1 MAFKLDNE
9 SIGMILVLIVVG
21 FGFLIYRIYGDYKS
35 GGKRTVI
42 EGGRKHRRYRK

>member
-35 GGKRTVI
+35 GKSTVI